1 MHKACTFSIEI
12 NKIKSMNSV
21 VKYNIPKRF
30 FSTIAYLTII
40 CSSSCS
46 MDTNVRLA
54 KEDVMKYNFIAL
66 KNSVNVSKSNQP
78 IQSMLKTER
87 VLNESNR
94 NNITDDFRY
103 GIMFR

>member
-1 MHKACTFSIEI
+1 
-12 NKIKSMNSV
+12 
-21 VKYNIPKRF
+21 
-30 FSTIAYLTII
+30 
-40 CSSSCS
+40 

-66 KNSVNVSKSNQP
+66 KNSANESKVNQP

-103 GIMFR
+103 GIMYR